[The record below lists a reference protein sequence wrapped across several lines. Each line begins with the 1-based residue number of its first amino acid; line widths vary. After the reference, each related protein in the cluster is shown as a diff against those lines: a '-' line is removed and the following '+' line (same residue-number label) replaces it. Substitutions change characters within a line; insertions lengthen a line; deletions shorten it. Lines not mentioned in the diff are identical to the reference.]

1 MNDKQLRQSVM
12 DELEFEP
19 SIDASDIGVL
29 AENGVVTLN
38 GHVPLYAHKVA
49 AERAAWR
56 VRGVKAVV
64 QDIQVRYNGMA
75 PNDEQIAQRAVD
87 LLRWDGTIPD
97 QVHVSVSDGWIT
109 LSGEVDWQYQRR
121 NAELDLRSMTG
132 VLGIS
137 NNITLKP
144 VAKVAAVKDRIEDA
158 LKRSAELEARQIR
171 VDISENGAVT
181 LSGFVDNWSERK
193 AVERAAW
200 SAPGVKS
207 VRDQLSIA

>member
-29 AENGVVTLN
+29 AENGVITLN
-38 GHVPLYAHKVA
+38 GHVPLYAQKLA

-64 QDIQVRYNGMA
+64 QDIEVRYNGMA
-75 PNDEQIAQRAVD
+75 PNDEQIAKRAAD

-97 QVHVSVSDGWIT
+97 QVHVTVSHGWVT
-109 LSGEVDWQYQRR
+109 LSGEVDWQFQRR

-137 NNITLKP
+137 NDITLKP
-144 VAKVAAVKDRIEDA
+144 VPQAAAVKGRIEDA
-158 LKRSAELEARQIR
+158 LKRNAELEAKQIR
-171 VDISENGAVT
+171 VDISEGGAVT
-181 LSGFVDNWSERK
+181 LTGFVDNWSERK

-200 SAPGVKS
+200 SAPGVKA

>member
-29 AENGVVTLN
+29 AENGVITLN
-38 GHVPLYAHKVA
+38 GHVPLYAQKLA

-64 QDIQVRYNGMA
+64 QDIDVRYNGMA
-75 PNDEQIAQRAVD
+75 PNDEQIAKRAAD

-97 QVHVSVSDGWIT
+97 QVHVTVSHGWVT
-109 LSGEVDWQYQRR
+109 LSGEVDWQFQRR

-137 NNITLKP
+137 NDITLKP
-144 VAKVAAVKDRIEDA
+144 VPQVAAVKGRIEDA
-158 LKRSAELEARQIR
+158 LKRNAELEAKQIR
-171 VDISENGAVT
+171 VDISEGGAVT
-181 LSGFVDNWSERK
+181 LTGFVDNWSERK

-200 SAPGVKS
+200 SAPGVKA

>member
-1 MNDKQLRQSVM
+1 MNDKQLRRSVM

-19 SIDASDIGVL
+19 SIDACDIGVL
-29 AENGVVTLN
+29 AENGVITLN
-38 GHVPLYAHKVA
+38 GHVPLYAQKLA

-56 VRGVKAVV
+56 VRGVRAVV
-64 QDIQVRYNGMA
+64 EDIDVRYNGMA
-75 PNDEQIAQRAVD
+75 PNDEQIAKRAAD

-97 QVHVSVSDGWIT
+97 QVHVTVSHGWVT
-109 LSGEVDWQYQRR
+109 LSGEVDWQFQRR

-137 NNITLKP
+137 NDITLKP
-144 VAKVAAVKDRIEDA
+144 VPQVAAVKGRIEDA
-158 LKRSAELEARQIR
+158 LKRNAELEAKQIR
-171 VDISENGAVT
+171 VDISEGGAVT
-181 LSGFVDNWSERK
+181 LTGFVDNWSERK

-200 SAPGVKS
+200 SAPGVKA

>member
-38 GHVPLYAHKVA
+38 GHVPLYAQKLA

-56 VRGVKAVV
+56 VRGVSAVV
-64 QDIQVRYNGMA
+64 QDIEVRYNGMA
-75 PNDEQIAQRAVD
+75 PNDEQIAKRAAD
-87 LLRWDGTIPD
+87 LLRWDGTIPE
-97 QVHVSVSDGWIT
+97 QVHVTVSNGWVT
-109 LSGEVDWQYQRR
+109 LSGEVDWQFQRR

-144 VAKVAAVKDRIEDA
+144 VAQASAIKDRIEDA
-158 LKRSAELEARQIR
+158 LKRSAELEAKQIR
-171 VDISENGAVT
+171 VDISDGGAVT

-200 SAPGVKS
+200 SAPGVKA

>member
-29 AENGVVTLN
+29 AENGVITLN
-38 GHVPLYAHKVA
+38 GHVPLYAQKLA

-64 QDIQVRYNGMA
+64 QDIDVRYNGMA
-75 PNDEQIAQRAVD
+75 PNDEQIAKRAAD

-97 QVHVSVSDGWIT
+97 QVHVTVSHGWVT
-109 LSGEVDWQYQRR
+109 LSGEVDWQFQRR

-137 NNITLKP
+137 NDITLKP
-144 VAKVAAVKDRIEDA
+144 VPQVAAVKGRIEDA
-158 LKRSAELEARQIR
+158 LKRNAELEAKQIR
-171 VDISENGAVT
+171 IDISEGGAVT
-181 LSGFVDNWSERK
+181 LTGFVDNWSERK

-200 SAPGVKS
+200 SAPGVKA